1 MGLFDLFSKKQREA
15 NQSFLSQQR
24 SQQIDAKIEKLTLP
38 ANFENNNNRCGCLIF
53 GLVIRLAPLV

>member
-24 SQQIDAKIEKLTLP
+24 SQQSIAKIEKLTLP
-38 ANFENNNNRCGCLIF
+38 ANLKQQLIDSGCF
-53 GLVIRLAPLV
+53 

>member
-24 SQQIDAKIEKLTLP
+24 SQQSIAKIEKLIKKNTNIQEVL
-38 ANFENNNNRCGCLIF
+38 LIF
-53 GLVIRLAPLV
+53 GLVIKI